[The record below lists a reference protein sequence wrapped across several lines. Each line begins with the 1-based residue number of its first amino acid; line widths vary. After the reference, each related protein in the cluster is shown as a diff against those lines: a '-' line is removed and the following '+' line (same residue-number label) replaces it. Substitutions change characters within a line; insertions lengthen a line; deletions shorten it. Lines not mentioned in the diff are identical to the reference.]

1 MAELC
6 ENADVR
12 RILLVIALSLL
23 VGCGDE
29 TPSASIE
36 DFCSIVRELEG
47 ASDASLAAVFGQG
60 FDAPVLTPSQVEEAF
75 DRLRG
80 IQGRLSEAAPD
91 DAPEAIDRYV
101 DIRSDYMDAVAE
113 RGFDPDPATLDGDDP
128 RVLAWQDESTRV
140 LEEEIGSYAESTC
153 QPD

>member
-80 IQGRLSEAAPD
+80 IQGRLSEAAH
-91 DAPEAIDRYV
+91 
-101 DIRSDYMDAVAE
+101 
-113 RGFDPDPATLDGDDP
+113 DDP